1 MDCPHHRCKIKN
13 TRSCMYKGFGNSN
26 KKLVEKQM
34 KQVLTKMIMALM
46 RYIDTYFGRL
56 ARQKP
61 DMARK
66 VIKCFIFRWS
76 LFLCWLCFY
85 TLLACL
91 NPTHTDDIAGYN
103 RTKPSQ
109 NTSSILHRY
118 HGLLSVKK

>member
-1 MDCPHHRCKIKN
+1 
-13 TRSCMYKGFGNSN
+13 
-26 KKLVEKQM
+26 M

-46 RYIDTYFGRL
+46 HYIDTYFSRL

-85 TLLACL
+85 TLLACP

-109 NTSSILHRY
+109 NSSSILHPY
-118 HGLLSVKK
+118 HGLLSMKE